1 MTKEDILARIP
12 ERWGKYLSVSRGW
25 YEIVFAL
32 DRDIAALD
40 PDYTIA
46 QVKEKFGGLRYYIDN
61 IKPEFYDKVQILVGE
76 AEIKAATICEE
87 CGQPGVL
94 RKDIGW
100 MKTLCGTHHKAVQ
113 SRKS

>member
-1 MTKEDILARIP
+1 MSKEDILARIP
-12 ERWGKYLSVSRGW
+12 ERWGKYLSVSKGW
-25 YEIVFAL
+25 YETIFAL

-40 PDYTIA
+40 PDYTIT
-46 QVKEKFGGLRYYIDN
+46 QVKEKFGGLRYYIETV
-61 IKPEFYDKVQILVGE
+61 KPEFYEEVQTLINE
-76 AEIKAATICEE
+76 AERKVSTLCEE

-100 MKTLCGTHHKAVQ
+100 MRTLCDADHEAVR

>member
-1 MTKEDILARIP
+1 MSREDILARIP
-12 ERWGKYLSVSRGW
+12 ERWGKYLSISEGW
-25 YEIVFAL
+25 YEVVFQL

-61 IKPEFYDKVQILVGE
+61 INPAVSDAANRLIAE
-76 AEIKAATICEE
+76 AEAKVSTMCEE

-94 RKDIGW
+94 RTDIGW
-100 MKTLCGTHHKAVQ
+100 YRTLCDAHRIPKR
-113 SRKS
+113 SLDS